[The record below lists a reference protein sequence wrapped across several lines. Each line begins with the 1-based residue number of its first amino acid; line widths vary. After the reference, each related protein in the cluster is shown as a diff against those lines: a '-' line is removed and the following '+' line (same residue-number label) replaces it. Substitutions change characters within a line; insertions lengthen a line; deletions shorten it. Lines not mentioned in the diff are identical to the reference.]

1 VKPVL
6 NLMKKVKVKGMAHIT
21 GGGFIENAPRMF
33 AKDGLQIVIDKKSY
47 PLPKIF
53 KLINER
59 GVDLKHMYNTFN
71 MGIGFIICI
80 DKKDINKTLSIL
92 KSNGEKAYE
101 IGYIAKGKEQVK
113 LV

>member
-6 NLMKKVKVKGMAHIT
+6 NLMKKIKIKGMAHIT

-33 AKDGLQIVIDKKSY
+33 ATEGLQIVINKNSY

-80 DKKDINKTLSIL
+80 DKKDINKALSIL
-92 KSNGEKAYE
+92 KSNGERAYE